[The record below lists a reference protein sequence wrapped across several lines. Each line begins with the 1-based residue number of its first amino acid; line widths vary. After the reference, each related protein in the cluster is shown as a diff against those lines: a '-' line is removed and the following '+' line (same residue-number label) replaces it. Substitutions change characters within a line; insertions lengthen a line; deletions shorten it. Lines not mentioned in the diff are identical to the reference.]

1 MDRHRWLV
9 KTDPP
14 CRWSV
19 RSIIFPHMLQSIPS
33 LIAWIMGTSLAAIS
47 GAVTAKESGAFYAM
61 MQKPSWAP
69 PAWLFGPAWT
79 LLYILMGTAAWRVWR
94 DAGFRG
100 AKVELACYAL
110 QLALNMAWSY
120 FFFVRRTGL
129 GATIE
134 VVCLWLSVAVTL
146 VLFWRRDQIAGV
158 LFVPYLAWV
167 TFATALTVSVWR
179 RNPTL
184 L

>member
-1 MDRHRWLV
+1 
-9 KTDPP
+9 
-14 CRWSV
+14 
-19 RSIIFPHMLQSIPS
+19 
-33 LIAWIMGTSLAAIS
+33 
-47 GAVTAKESGAFYAM
+47 
-61 MQKPSWAP
+61 
-69 PAWLFGPAWT
+69 
-79 LLYILMGTAAWRVWR
+79 
-94 DAGFRG
+94 
-100 AKVELACYAL
+100 ACYAL

>member
-1 MDRHRWLV
+1 
-9 KTDPP
+9 
-14 CRWSV
+14 
-19 RSIIFPHMLQSIPS
+19 MLQSIPS
-33 LIAWIMGTSLAAIS
+33 LLAWIFGTSIAAVG
-47 GAVTAKESGAFYAM
+47 GAVTAKAAAEFYAM
-61 MQKPSWAP
+61 LLKPSWAP

-79 LLYILMGTAAWRVWR
+79 VLYLVMGTAAWRVWR

-100 AKVELACYAL
+100 AKVAL
-110 QLALNMAWSY
+110 SVYLVQLVLNMAWSY

-134 VVCLWLSVAVTL
+134 VVCMWLAVAATL
-146 VLFWRRDQIAGV
+146 VLFWRRDMIAGV

-167 TFATALTVSVWR
+167 SFATALTVSVWR
-179 RNPTL
+179 GNPGL

>member
-1 MDRHRWLV
+1 M
-9 KTDPP
+9 
-14 CRWSV
+14 
-19 RSIIFPHMLQSIPS
+19 MQSFPS
-33 LIAWIMGTSLAAIS
+33 LLAWIFGTSIAAVG
-47 GAVTAKESGAFYAM
+47 GAVTAKAAAEFYAM
-61 MQKPSWAP
+61 LQKPSWAP

-79 LLYILMGTAAWRVWR
+79 VLYIVMGTAAWRVWR

-100 AKVELACYAL
+100 AKVAL
-110 QLALNMAWSY
+110 SVYLVQLVLNMAWSY

-134 VVCLWLSVAVTL
+134 VVCMWLAVAATL
-146 VLFWRRDQIAGV
+146 VLFWRRDMIAGV

-167 TFATALTVSVWR
+167 SFATALTVSVWR

>member
-1 MDRHRWLV
+1 M
-9 KTDPP
+9 T
-14 CRWSV
+14 
-19 RSIIFPHMLQSIPS
+19 
-33 LIAWIMGTSLAAIS
+33 
-47 GAVTAKESGAFYAM
+47 
-61 MQKPSWAP
+61 
-69 PAWLFGPAWT
+69 PAGN
-79 LLYILMGTAAWRVWR
+79 WR
-94 DAGFRG
+94 DAGFSG
-100 AKVELACYAL
+100 AKVELSFYVV
-110 QLALNMAWSY
+110 QLVLNMAWSY

-134 VVCLWLSVAVTL
+134 VVSLWLSIAITL
-146 VLFWRRDQIAGV
+146 VMFWRRDMIAGV